1 MPFWEEVVLQI
12 STHCTKCSGIAF
24 FNFVFSLMTLDISF
38 SKLMNSKFASKSRH
52 LKIILVL
59 ELRNE
64 PFEKIAHLFCPDNS
78 NNGMFSGIS

>member
-12 STHCTKCSGIAF
+12 STHRTKCNGIAF
-24 FNFVFSLMTLDISF
+24 LNFIFSFMPLDISL
-38 SKLMNSKFASKSRH
+38 SKLTNSKFASKSRH

-78 NNGMFSGIS
+78 NN